1 MFPVVRRVLALLLLI
16 ALGAGCDVPRGET
29 SFKAATK
36 GFNKELTAAQRKAAI
51 DELQKQPKRAQ

>member
-1 MFPVVRRVLALLLLI
+1 MFRLMPRLLALLLLV

-36 GFNKELTAAQRKAAI
+36 GFNKELTAAQRKAAN
-51 DELQKQPKRAQ
+51 DELRKQPKRSQ